1 MMQQTARSGE
11 KAPLFD
17 GRKPLFTQSQL
28 LKLTW
33 PLLVEQFLAVT
44 VGMADTMMVSRCGE
58 AAISGVSLVDM
69 INNLIIVL
77 FSALA
82 TGGAV
87 VVSQFLGAR
96 EQKSANKS
104 AGQLILLSG
113 ILGLGVGV
121 LCFVLARPMI
131 RLFYGSI
138 DADVLDAGT
147 LYLKIIAVS
156 YPFLALYNAGAA
168 LFRSMGNSRI
178 SMQISV
184 LMNII
189 NIVGN
194 AVCIFGLKMGVDGV
208 AWPSVVS
215 RVSGM
220 FTRRGFNIDT
230 LTVGETE
237 SPEFSRIT
245 ISMHDDE
252 AICNQIVKQLE
263 KMYDVKKVQVMQRDE
278 TVARELLLIK
288 IKNNAA
294 ERQDIMSVVDVFR
307 AKITDYSPEALVIE
321 IRGVSTKINAFI
333 ELLEPYGILEMCRTG
348 LVALER
354 GGNCLKNA

>member
-1 MMQQTARSGE
+1 MERFIISI
-11 KAPLFD
+11 
-17 GRKPLFTQSQL
+17 
-28 LKLTW
+28 
-33 PLLVEQFLAVT
+33 LVANH
-44 VGMADTMMVSRCGE
+44 
-58 AAISGVSLVDM
+58 SGVL
-69 INNLIIVL
+69 
-77 FSALA
+77 
-82 TGGAV
+82 
-87 VVSQFLGAR
+87 
-96 EQKSANKS
+96 
-104 AGQLILLSG
+104 
-113 ILGLGVGV
+113 
-121 LCFVLARPMI
+121 
-131 RLFYGSI
+131 
-138 DADVLDAGT
+138 
-147 LYLKIIAVS
+147 
-156 YPFLALYNAGAA
+156 
-168 LFRSMGNSRI
+168 
-178 SMQISV
+178 
-184 LMNII
+184 
-189 NIVGN
+189 
-194 AVCIFGLKMGVDGV
+194 
-208 AWPSVVS
+208 S

-278 TVARELLLIK
+278 TVARELLL
-288 IKNNAA
+288 NAA

>member
-1 MMQQTARSGE
+1 MYQPCKEE
-11 KAPLFD
+11 KFFGD
-17 GRKPLFTQSQL
+17 YSETKYRFIIST
-28 LKLTW
+28 
-33 PLLVEQFLAVT
+33 LA
-44 VGMADTMMVSRCGE
+44 ANH
-58 AAISGVSLVDM
+58 SGVL
-69 INNLIIVL
+69 
-77 FSALA
+77 
-82 TGGAV
+82 
-87 VVSQFLGAR
+87 
-96 EQKSANKS
+96 
-104 AGQLILLSG
+104 
-113 ILGLGVGV
+113 
-121 LCFVLARPMI
+121 
-131 RLFYGSI
+131 
-138 DADVLDAGT
+138 
-147 LYLKIIAVS
+147 
-156 YPFLALYNAGAA
+156 
-168 LFRSMGNSRI
+168 
-178 SMQISV
+178 
-184 LMNII
+184 
-189 NIVGN
+189 
-194 AVCIFGLKMGVDGV
+194 
-208 AWPSVVS
+208 S

>member
-1 MMQQTARSGE
+1 MERFIISI
-11 KAPLFD
+11 
-17 GRKPLFTQSQL
+17 
-28 LKLTW
+28 
-33 PLLVEQFLAVT
+33 LVANH
-44 VGMADTMMVSRCGE
+44 
-58 AAISGVSLVDM
+58 SGVL
-69 INNLIIVL
+69 
-77 FSALA
+77 
-82 TGGAV
+82 
-87 VVSQFLGAR
+87 
-96 EQKSANKS
+96 
-104 AGQLILLSG
+104 
-113 ILGLGVGV
+113 
-121 LCFVLARPMI
+121 
-131 RLFYGSI
+131 
-138 DADVLDAGT
+138 
-147 LYLKIIAVS
+147 
-156 YPFLALYNAGAA
+156 
-168 LFRSMGNSRI
+168 
-178 SMQISV
+178 
-184 LMNII
+184 
-189 NIVGN
+189 
-194 AVCIFGLKMGVDGV
+194 
-208 AWPSVVS
+208 S

-354 GGNCLKNA
+354 GGNCLKTHNRLYYPIFFIKESLR